1 MIAWGPSGPPSLTLC
16 WLYTGHMGSG
26 ATEPVEPPYGAHAG
40 SPRPL
45 AAEMDGSVPL
55 PSRTWR
61 ILVAVAAV
69 LFWGGLGFSLYQAAG
84 VRTDP
89 SLPSGVPV
97 ILLALQGSAITLIFR
112 RLIGPTSAIFWIPT
126 LIFLVAFTVIAET
139 RLVGLIS
146 QEASMSHLL
155 ALWGSIVVS
164 LLMVGVCLHGR
175 FRCTRDTAPS
185 RPAQEVV
192 IAATL
197 LVVALLLR
205 LQGPV
210 TGAVDEIRV
219 FGEMLSLGVSPG
231 MRFWDVSTT
240 ASPYLLHWLLFLPSS
255 QISKLMD
262 LFVFEKCLSAFFA
275 SLSISFWYCA
285 VKILCNRRVA
295 LTSAM
300 LLTVFGWHWVNSRF
314 LYVYPFELAAIALG
328 TLCALLAFGR
338 GHLFAA
344 VGLGLLW
351 TFAILAKK
359 ISIMTIPFS
368 CYLFFD
374 FLIFCPRIS
383 RARVVLVFSVVVSV
397 FLLTYLPFLLA
408 DGDLTNHIFGAG
420 AFFRYHQV
428 ADARNQRLQTFGL
441 TQTQAYLY
449 VLKDAVVQLF
459 AHSYDTARHYFR
471 PRRPLLDPIVAC
483 VVSLGCASSVF
494 LFFKR
499 RESRVALVGLV
510 VFTLPMVLSF
520 PADSDLPYGLS
531 RRMIGASFFLVL
543 LGALGADAL
552 STAAARRIPRWVIP
566 GIVCVAS
573 AAANLHFYRT
583 EYLNQRSVVWI
594 NNHGL
599 RRGALQLAARP
610 AAKEGTTVL
619 ILHDVTYE
627 NVGAFLD
634 LTNVSYVASQ
644 AELREAIRQVKDGKV
659 MVIIPGRAAPPGFP
673 VDEFI
678 KELADLIPEHLWLP
692 GRTDPRGEPLIF
704 TAILDRTA

>member
-1 MIAWGPSGPPSLTLC
+1 M
-16 WLYTGHMGSG
+16 
-26 ATEPVEPPYGAHAG
+26 
-40 SPRPL
+40 
-45 AAEMDGSVPL
+45 
-55 PSRTWR
+55 
-61 ILVAVAAV
+61 LVAVAAV
-69 LFWGGLGFSLYQAAG
+69 LFWGSLGFSLYQAAG

-89 SLPSGVPV
+89 SLPFGVPV

-139 RLVGLIS
+139 RLVGLIPH
-146 QEASMSHLL
+146 EASMPQLL

-175 FRCTRDTAPS
+175 FRCARDTAPS
-185 RPAQEVV
+185 RPAREVV

-219 FGEMLSLGVSPG
+219 FAEMLSLRVSPG
-231 MRFWDVSTT
+231 MRFWDGSTT
-240 ASPYLLHWLLFLPSS
+240 ASPYLLHWLLFLLSS

-275 SLSISFWYCA
+275 SLSIPLWYCA

-295 LTSAM
+295 LTSAV
-300 LLTVFGWHWVNSRF
+300 LLTVFGWHWINSRF
-314 LYVYPFELAAIALG
+314 LYVYPFELAAISLG

-351 TFAILAKK
+351 TFAIFAKK

-368 CYLFFD
+368 CYLFLD

-383 RARVVLVFSVVVSV
+383 RARVVMAFLMVVVV
-397 FLLTYLPFLLA
+397 FLLTYFPFLWA
-408 DGDLTNHIFGAG
+408 DSDLTNHIFGAG
-420 AFFRYHQV
+420 HFFRYHQV
-428 ADARNQRLQTFGL
+428 ADARNQRLISFGL

-471 PRRPLLDPIVAC
+471 PRRPLLDPIVAT
-483 VVSLGCASSVF
+483 VVSLGCAYSVF

-499 RESRVALVGLV
+499 RECRVALVGLV

-543 LGALGADAL
+543 LGALGAEAL

-573 AAANLHFYRT
+573 AAANLFFYHT
-583 EYLNQRSVVWI
+583 EYLTQGSLAWI
-594 NNHGL
+594 TNHGL
-599 RRGALQLAARP
+599 RRAALLLRARP

-619 ILHDVTYE
+619 VFKDVTY
-627 NVGAFLD
+627 NGAEGFRD
-634 LTNVSYVASQ
+634 LLNVSYVGSQ
-644 AELREAIRQVKDGKV
+644 AELREAIRQIKDGKV
-659 MVIIPGRAAPPGFP
+659 MVVIPGRAAPPGFP

-692 GRTDPRGEPLIF
+692 GKTDPRGEPLIF
-704 TAILDRTA
+704 TAILEGTA